1 MHRSALAMQRAS
13 RLQSLVPPMSS
24 PVSALPRLALHHQ
37 RSRASGKARH
47 PLLGHFPH
55 RTGPKAHEVTLFAAM
70 VLAALLV
77 TLSGLI
83 GVAEILHRDLPCSEE
98 SIACHIGIGARDP
111 TTPKPAG

>member
-1 MHRSALAMQRAS
+1 MHRSSLAMRRAG
-13 RLQSLVPPMSS
+13 RLESLAPPMSS
-24 PVSALPRLALHHQ
+24 PVSAPPRPALHHR
-37 RSRASGKARH
+37 RSRESGKARH

-98 SIACHIGIGARDP
+98 AASCDIGIGARDP